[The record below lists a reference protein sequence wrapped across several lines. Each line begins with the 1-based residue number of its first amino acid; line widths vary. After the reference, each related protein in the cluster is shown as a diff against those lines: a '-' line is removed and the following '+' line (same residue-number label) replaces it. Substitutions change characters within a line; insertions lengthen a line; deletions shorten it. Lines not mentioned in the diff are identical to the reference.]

1 MVEIIFVLL
10 LASFIIWLAKTH
22 KEIAWVIAIAF
33 ILRISAT
40 LINLYVVTLPDGGI
54 DSTGFEYYA
63 WDWGQDGLIVANS
76 HFFEK
81 GVTWTY
87 SNLASLVYAI
97 FGRSPLIL
105 SSLSVL
111 AGVYCV
117 VLVWKISIQ
126 VWGSQS
132 VAKMSAWLVAVY
144 PVLILYSSLIMREV
158 FITLLLLY
166 SMLHVILWSKTRT
179 ILNALIA
186 IIAFSAQIILHPGLV
201 TGIVLFSSLLLIYHI
216 KTFFTKIITDSI
228 IDIKSFSIILTSLF
242 ILFILYSY
250 STTLSFPYY
259 SWLQIDN
266 LVHRASVMYSGDA
279 AYPSWLI
286 ADNAVQFVLLA
297 IPKFFYFLFSPFP
310 WDISK
315 FKHIIGLLDGLVY
328 IILFISIYSHRRYIK
343 CNSQAIIIL
352 LFAIFFILI
361 FSIAVGNF
369 GTGLRHRSKLLPVI
383 IVIAAPFIYQV
394 LFSRRNK

>member
-1 MVEIIFVLL
+1 M
-10 LASFIIWLAKTH
+10 
-22 KEIAWVIAIAF
+22 
-33 ILRISAT
+33 
-40 LINLYVVTLPDGGI
+40 
-54 DSTGFEYYA
+54 
-63 WDWGQDGLIVANS
+63 
-76 HFFEK
+76 
-81 GVTWTY
+81 
-87 SNLASLVYAI
+87 
-97 FGRSPLIL
+97 
-105 SSLSVL
+105 
-111 AGVYCV
+111 
-117 VLVWKISIQ
+117 
-126 VWGSQS
+126 
-132 VAKMSAWLVAVY
+132 
-144 PVLILYSSLIMREV
+144 
-158 FITLLLLY
+158 
-166 SMLHVILWSKTRT
+166 
-179 ILNALIA
+179 
-186 IIAFSAQIILHPGLV
+186 

-315 FKHIIGLLDGLVY
+315 FKHIIGFLDGVVY
-328 IILFISIYSHRRYIK
+328 LILFISIFSYRKYIK
-343 CNSQAIIIL
+343 SNPQALIL
-352 LFAIFFILI
+352 LIFIIFLSIL

-369 GTGLRHRSKLLPVI
+369 GTGLRHRSKLLPI
-383 IVIAAPFIYQV
+383 IITLASPIIYQ
-394 LFSRRNK
+394 LFFFMKKKLNLE